1 MKLYRVDVGPAQIGS
16 GEIIGLT
23 SEQADPRLH
32 NLEALEAG
40 PDIDPSEGR
49 IPYRVI
55 NPMQFKVGELIEIAQ
70 GPSRSQQQFL
80 VDVEAETAAKNAGQ
94 TASTDP
100 RQPRTGAAAT
110 PTPGQ
115 QLPDRSTLTRDE
127 RFTPGEK
134 KRPRSKGELHDAI
147 LAATDRLNAH
157 DPGTF
162 TADGKPQVNAL
173 EAVLG
178 YAITADERDEAWAK
192 KPA

>member
-1 MKLYRVDVGPAQIGS
+1 MPDRPPA
-16 GEIIGLT
+16 
-23 SEQADPRLH
+23 
-32 NLEALEAG
+32 
-40 PDIDPSEGR
+40 
-49 IPYRVI
+49 
-55 NPMQFKVGELIEIAQ
+55 
-70 GPSRSQQQFL
+70 
-80 VDVEAETAAKNAGQ
+80 
-94 TASTDP
+94 DP

-147 LAATDRLNAH
+147 LAATERLNAQ
-157 DPGTF
+157 DSGTF
-162 TADGKPQVNAL
+162 TADGKPQVHAL
-173 EAVLG
+173 QAVLG